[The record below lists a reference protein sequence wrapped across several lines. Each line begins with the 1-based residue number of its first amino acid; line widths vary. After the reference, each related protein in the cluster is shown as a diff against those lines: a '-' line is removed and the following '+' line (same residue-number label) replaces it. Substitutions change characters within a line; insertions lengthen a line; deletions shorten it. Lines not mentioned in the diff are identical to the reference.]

1 MAVLVL
7 KCAFVVG
14 GEVAATTTTRALT
27 GRGGDLDQISV
38 ATDQEAGP
46 AEMRCQPEGAAGR
59 WVNMPLTS
67 EGLSA
72 KNGPCLLARAEEV
85 RSAMA

>member
-46 AEMRCQPEGAAGR
+46 AEMRCQPLT
-59 WVNMPLTS
+59 WPLG
-67 EGLSA
+67 EHALDFRRLVG
-72 KNGPCLLARAEEV
+72 EEWAV
-85 RSAMA
+85 LVS